1 MDERLQSAIIAQ
13 LKGWTYI
20 RDIFWQGPDA
30 GFPGFTYP
38 QDTKKFFLENQ
49 AIIAE
54 HIIKVAESLHAR
66 PSDFVRSLVWLDGD
80 NKAIQAEIG
89 RALYGNVLQ
98 TDILVTNALCWFV
111 LSELARGCFGDK
123 K

>member
-1 MDERLQSAIIAQ
+1 MDIRLQLSIIEQ
-13 LKGWTYI
+13 TKGWTYI
-20 RDIFWQGPDA
+20 HDIWESGPDA

-38 QDTKKFFLENQ
+38 QDTKMFFACNQ
-49 AIIAE
+49 TLITD
-54 HIIKVAESLHAR
+54 HVKKVADHLYCR

-80 NKAIQAEIG
+80 NKAIQAEVG

-98 TDILVTNALCWFV
+98 SDILVPNALCWFV
-111 LSELARGCFGDK
+111 LSELARDCFGDK